1 MDLENLL
8 NLSNL
13 YYEEQNRAFIFKK
26 PTPIGVVDVHYSP
39 KGKIIDKAYFKAPS
53 TLDYNGLYRGRYVEF
68 EAKETKQKTSFPLSN
83 IHPHQ
88 IKHMKRI
95 LEHAGIVFLVV
106 LINQQV
112 FLLDGQD
119 FLDYI
124 YQNERKSIP
133 YSYFLEK

>member
-1 MDLENLL
+1 
-8 NLSNL
+8 
-13 YYEEQNRAFIFKK
+13 
-26 PTPIGVVDVHYSP
+26 
-39 KGKIIDKAYFKAPS
+39 
-53 TLDYNGLYRGRYVEF
+53 
-68 EAKETKQKTSFPLSN
+68 
-83 IHPHQ
+83 
-88 IKHMKRI
+88 MKRI

-133 YSYFLEK
+133 YSYFLEKGHIIKEKIDPPLDYLALVDQLYFGGTI